1 MGFMPCEVCIDMVKS
16 PKMVPACS
24 GFCYCAVRELGVE
37 LQQLLLRSWGSQLAG
52 SIYVK
57 RGEKI
62 AKEKGFEVL
71 ER

>member
-1 MGFMPCEVCIDMVKS
+1 
-16 PKMVPACS
+16 
-24 GFCYCAVRELGVE
+24 VRELGVE